1 MGSIK
6 KIRKKYE
13 TPMHPWKRERIESER
28 LLVNEFGLSN
38 KKELWKMQSLL
49 RGFTRQAKKLGRAD
63 TEQARK
69 EQSQLLSKLT
79 SLGLV
84 GKDAKMSDVLTLTAK
99 DILSRRLQT
108 ILYKK
113 NMARSIKQA
122 RQFIIHGHV
131 ALSGS
136 KVTVPS
142 YMVKKEEETKI
153 GFRQGSAIS
162 REDHPERPKE
172 KKEDELK
179 RKSSIL
185 KKEKTKEQEKEDKTE
200 VKISEKKVE
209 KVEDGKKLQ
218 TKEPGPEN

>member
-113 NMARSIKQA
+113 N
-122 RQFIIHGHV
+122 FV
-131 ALSGS
+131 LSSG
-136 KVTVPS
+136 
-142 YMVKKEEETKI
+142 
-153 GFRQGSAIS
+153 
-162 REDHPERPKE
+162 
-172 KKEDELK
+172 
-179 RKSSIL
+179 
-185 KKEKTKEQEKEDKTE
+185 
-200 VKISEKKVE
+200 
-209 KVEDGKKLQ
+209 
-218 TKEPGPEN
+218 